1 MPLNCVSRNTR
12 TNKNCI
18 HVLLLCPVSCVP
30 NVYCV
35 TGLSIPNSPFGF
47 LRNVCLKRENI
58 IDKYLFVFVMCFVYL
73 MLSDFLDGPFLIA
86 PSGFSNVYL

>member
-18 HVLLLCPVSCVP
+18 HVFLLCPVSCVP
-30 NVYCV
+30 YVYCV
-35 TGLSIPNSPFGF
+35 TGLSIPDSPFGF
-47 LRNVCLKRENI
+47 LPNVCLKRENI
-58 IDKYLFVFVMCFVYL
+58 IDNYLFVFVMCFVYL